1 MSGSTDIF
9 EILHTTR
16 AMRRLKPDPVPDALV
31 RQILDAGI
39 RAPSGGN
46 NQTWRFLVIKDIEI
60 KKRVQVIYKKAYD
73 TVIGPRYSSAT
84 PPPGASKAKYDRQD
98 GAV

>member
-1 MSGSTDIF
+1 MSGDNDIF

-16 AMRRLKPDPVPDALV
+16 AMRRLKPDPVPDALI

-46 NQTWRFLVIKDIEI
+46 NQTWRFLVIKDTEI
-60 KKRVQVIYKKAYD
+60 KKRVQVVYKLSL
-73 TVIGPRYSSAT
+73 IHI
-84 PPPGASKAKYDRQD
+84 
-98 GAV
+98 

>member
-1 MSGSTDIF
+1 MSGDNDIF

-16 AMRRLKPDPVPDALV
+16 AMRRLKPDPVPDALI

-46 NQTWRFLVIKDIEI
+46 NQTWRFLVIKDTEI
-60 KKRVQVIYKKAYD
+60 KKRVQVVYKKAYD
-73 TVIGPRYSSAT
+73 NIIGPRYSSAA
-84 PPPGASKAKYDRQD
+84 PPPGSDKAK
-98 GAV
+98 